1 MSGPKV
7 VRIVTREELIAI
19 CEGHIATLR
28 AALEQ
33 WQKVGLRN
41 ELIDSEDIRLA
52 ERRVAAMRDLLAA
65 DSFAEIQKQVPQ
77 EIAYL
82 KTDMSRRIER
92 AVEEKAQVRNEDRR
106 RVRAA
111 EALGGA
117 LAAKG
122 IDAPAALLSPGT
134 QKAEDLQVAIAT
146 AFKLLGS
153 SLAESDG
160 PTEHQR
166 QLAAKLTDDNRL
178 TLAEWLAGQ
187 PDAKNNNASDMLEL
201 ERRLDELQALDPVRG
216 QMFAVRHSQVSADFS
231 PRRSLLID
239 SLATDI
245 AKARWDAITEAN
257 AWEELDAVF
266 AQLEAVSGL
275 QPELL
280 SKVDGLR
287 TSAPQVSE
295 IKELTSRVR
304 EEAERTMKVQAEMA
318 KRRAVMEGLSEL
330 GYAVK
335 EGMQT
340 AWVENGRVVLKSS
353 KSPQY
358 GVEIGGDPN
367 SNMQLRTVR
376 FDGVG
381 SATDVAADVAAETE
395 FCGDFSKLQA
405 RVAADGGEL
414 LVVKALGVGA
424 TPVKR
429 VASEVRLEDVQK
441 TVTNAPAASRKL

>member
-7 VRIVTREELIAI
+7 VRIVTREELVAI
-19 CEGHIATLR
+19 CEAHIATLK
-28 AALEQ
+28 AAMDR

-41 ELIDSEDIRLA
+41 ELIDGEDIRLA
-52 ERRVAAMRDLLAA
+52 ERRLAAMKDLLAA

-77 EIAYL
+77 ETAYL

-92 AVEEKAQVRNEDRR
+92 AVEEKAQARNEDRR

-111 EALGGA
+111 EALARA

-122 IDAPAALLSPGT
+122 IDAPAALLSPGA
-134 QKAEDLQVAIAT
+134 QKAGDLQAAIAT

-166 QLAAKLTDDNRL
+166 QLAAKLTDDSRL

-187 PDAKNNNASDMLEL
+187 PDAKNNKTPDMLVL

-216 QMFAVRHSQVSADFS
+216 QLFAVRYSHVSADFS

-245 AKARWDAITEAN
+245 AQARWAAIAEAN
-257 AWEELDAVF
+257 AWEELDAVL

-275 QPELL
+275 LPELL
-280 SKVDGLR
+280 SQVDDLR
-287 TSAPQVSE
+287 TSAPQLSE
-295 IKELTSRVR
+295 IQKLTARAR
-304 EEAERTMKVQAEMA
+304 EAAERAIKVQAEFA
-318 KRRAVMEGLSEL
+318 KRRAVLEGLSEL

-367 SNMQLRTVR
+367 SSMQLRTVR
-376 FDGVG
+376 FDSAG

-405 RVAADGGEL
+405 SIAADGGEL

-429 VASEVRLEDVQK
+429 VASQLEDVHQ
-441 TVTNAPAASRKL
+441 TAINAPASSRKI